1 MKFNCC
7 FCKLNVSDRAKAICY
22 DHCNEWIHIKCNEL
36 NDIDYENLK
45 TSNNIWYCI
54 LCTKEI
60 LPFCSKQMNIDE
72 NNSGFSNINTKLLN
86 LQGQITNLTD
96 NDNSEGENLPNC
108 KYQDISYFTNHIT

>member
-45 TSNNIWYCI
+45 TSNMVLHTMY
-54 LCTKEI
+54 
-60 LPFCSKQMNIDE
+60 
-72 NNSGFSNINTKLLN
+72 
-86 LQGQITNLTD
+86 
-96 NDNSEGENLPNC
+96 
-108 KYQDISYFTNHIT
+108 